1 MAYWWHTIKTVTCSV
16 LQCQCDKDINEYY
29 KLECCSRECENLIDK
44 AIPPVENI
52 ANKKVNVY

>member
-1 MAYWWHTIKTVTCSV
+1 MYSSTSEY
-16 LQCQCDKDINEYY
+16 LMSNCQCDKDINGYY

-44 AIPPVENI
+44 AIPPAENI

>member
-1 MAYWWHTIKTVTCSV
+1 MSN
-16 LQCQCDKDINEYY
+16 CQCDKDINGYY

-44 AIPPVENI
+44 AIPPAENI